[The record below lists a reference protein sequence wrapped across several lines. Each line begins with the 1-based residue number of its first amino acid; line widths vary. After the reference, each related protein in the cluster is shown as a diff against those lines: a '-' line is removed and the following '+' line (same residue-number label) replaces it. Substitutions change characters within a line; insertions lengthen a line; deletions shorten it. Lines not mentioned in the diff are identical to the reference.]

1 MVAGDKIAAGFFV
14 FDFFVFLY
22 SMKLRDKYKALSDAE
37 FVKQMM
43 VTSAYGSMQLEDQ
56 TVSRK
61 KIEFL
66 YEKVKQEKEALVER
80 Y

>member
-1 MVAGDKIAAGFFV
+1 MSAAFSSLNFFV
-14 FDFFVFLY
+14 LLY
-22 SMKLRDKYKALSDAE
+22 SMKLRDKYKALSNAE

-61 KIEFL
+61 KIELL
-66 YEKVKQEKEALVER
+66 YEKVKQENEALAER
-80 Y
+80 R

>member
-1 MVAGDKIAAGFFV
+1 MGAAFLSLNFFV
-14 FDFFVFLY
+14 LLY
-22 SMKLRDKYKALSDAE
+22 SMKLRDKYKALSNAE

-43 VTSAYGSMQLEDQ
+43 VTSAYGSMQLEGQ

-66 YEKVKQEKEALVER
+66 YEKVKQEKEALAER
-80 Y
+80 H